1 MRLFD
6 SGLDNSPDCI
16 LCFYV
21 NTTSRIQ
28 IIQLTNIDNFDWQ
41 RVVFPGQRLMFEA
54 VPSAIL
60 EIQNAELVS
69 ILIPCDRLRIND
81 KSTSTKSPS
90 LTTAS

>member
-1 MRLFD
+1 L
-6 SGLDNSPDCI
+6 SINLVTPDCL

-28 IIQLTNIDNFDWQ
+28 IIRLTNLDNFDWQ

-54 VPSAIL
+54 VPSALL
-60 EIQNAELVS
+60 EIKPAEVVT
-69 ILIPCDRLRIND
+69 ILISCTRLRIND
-81 KSTSTKSPS
+81 KSTSPKSPS